1 MIEIERYDPRKDKDA
16 LKEIF
21 EDFIQNKCYF
31 SSNWEEFEK
40 ELDKRSMD
48 LQYRNGMVVAKED
61 GNLVGFGTYTMFTD
75 YLGNNW
81 VLIHQV
87 ITRKQ
92 DAYRKGIEEKIIEE
106 LQLYVKRSLGEDKA
120 YYICLDSDGS
130 KRSTLMKMG
139 IKKSD
144 KEWYEKEL

>member
-1 MIEIERYDPRKDKDA
+1 MIVVERYDPRKDKDA

-21 EDFIQNKCYF
+21 EDFIENKCYF
-31 SSNWEEFEK
+31 SSQWDKFEK
-40 ELDKRSMD
+40 ELDKRSMQ

-61 GNLVGFGTYTMFTD
+61 GKLVGFGTYTMFTD

-87 ITRKQ
+87 ITTKK
-92 DAYRKGIEEKIIEE
+92 DAYRKGIEEKIIGE
-106 LQLYVKRSLGEDKA
+106 LQLYVKRSLGEDKV
-120 YYICLDSDGS
+120 YFICPDSDGS
-130 KRSTLMKMG
+130 KRSTFMKMG

-144 KEWYEKEL
+144 KVWYEKKL

>member
-1 MIEIERYDPRKDKDA
+1 MIVDRFDPRKDKAA

-21 EDFIQNKCYF
+21 KDFVENKCYF
-31 SSNWEEFEK
+31 STRWDKFEK
-40 ELDKRSMD
+40 ELDKRSMN
-48 LQYRNGMVVAKED
+48 LQYRNAMVVAKED
-61 GNLVGFGTYTMFTD
+61 GDLIGFGTYTMFTD

-87 ITRKQ
+87 ITKKE

-106 LQLYVKRSLGEDKA
+106 LQLYVKRSLGENKV
-120 YYICLDSDGS
+120 YFICPDSDGS
-130 KRSTLMKMG
+130 KRSTFMKLG

-144 KEWYEKEL
+144 NVWYEKEL